1 MKINNI
7 IKVFI
12 LLSIPIVYLLINWST
27 KKQLKEKK
35 ELYSRSEFFH
45 RMYKEDEFD
54 FIKTG
59 EKELEN
65 INNYLESN
73 KDNPSFYFF
82 VATEKKYLI
91 KEIEDK
97 KLYIYSKK
105 DGIKDN
111 PKDFKNYQES
121 YPEQVEKFKN
131 YGKVLNYDK
140 IDYINLYKQKRLVTP
155 EEDVKLI
162 YPENYKKEIN

>member
-1 MKINNI
+1 MQPK
-7 IKVFI
+7 
-12 LLSIPIVYLLINWST
+12 
-27 KKQLKEKK
+27 
-35 ELYSRSEFFH
+35 
-45 RMYKEDEFD
+45 
-54 FIKTG
+54 
-59 EKELEN
+59 
-65 INNYLESN
+65 
-73 KDNPSFYFF
+73 
-82 VATEKKYLI
+82 KKYLI

-121 YPEQVEKFKN
+121 HPEQVEKFKN

-140 IDYINLYKQKRLVTP
+140 IDYINLYKQKRLVAP